1 MQQLNLFTLH
11 TLPTTPRPMRM
22 LDKYDTQTLFDA
34 AMLMQDTGGSFAS
47 SIAKAYFVADSTN
60 REKLLEAFSTLFE
73 SYIPRRLKSVE

>member
-1 MQQLNLFTLH
+1 MQQLKLFA
-11 TLPTTPRPMRM
+11 LPTQPKPQRM

-47 SIAKAYFVADSTN
+47 TIAKAYFVADSFN
-60 REKLLEAFSTLFE
+60 RERLLDAFGHLFE